1 MRAHEDRIQD
11 IGWIIL
17 SHQHI
22 DRWGLART
30 VVGRS
35 GAEVCA
41 LAGLEVWLRRYPA
54 SLAAEDAFAA
64 ELLRRH
70 GRSGAV
76 GGSAVMGGA
85 HRGCAGRRRPGAERR
100 RPARV
105 RGPAVARAASPGSL
119 AVRPVFH
126 DEEHAILFSADHV
139 MSGPST
145 PILSPPLSSNGRR
158 DRRRPRALAQY
169 RTSLRATAA
178 LELEVVLAGHGAR
191 SATTAASSASVCG
204 ATIA

>member
-1 MRAHEDRIQD
+1 M
-11 IGWIIL
+11 
-17 SHQHI
+17 
-22 DRWGLART
+22 
-30 VVGRS
+30 
-35 GAEVCA
+35 
-41 LAGLEVWLRRYPA
+41 
-54 SLAAEDAFAA
+54 
-64 ELLRRH
+64 
-70 GRSGAV
+70 
-76 GGSAVMGGA
+76 
-85 HRGCAGRRRPGAERR
+85 
-100 RPARV
+100 
-105 RGPAVARAASPGSL
+105 
-119 AVRPVFH
+119 
-126 DEEHAILFSADHV
+126 ILFGADHV